1 MTAVAEVERR
11 LVQHAMAVLVLLVRN
26 AAVQVKC
33 IIMAT
38 PTSVADAGAKVIMSV
53 QHVAAMATY
62 SVHAASDVAPSIR
75 MTDNCLT
82 PSSLKGKGAYSTLI
96 KILKHVKV

>member
-1 MTAVAEVERR
+1 VTAVAEVERR

-38 PTSVADAGAKVIMSV
+38 PTSVADAGARATMS
-53 QHVAAMATY
+53 A
-62 SVHAASDVAPSIR
+62 
-75 MTDNCLT
+75 
-82 PSSLKGKGAYSTLI
+82 
-96 KILKHVKV
+96 